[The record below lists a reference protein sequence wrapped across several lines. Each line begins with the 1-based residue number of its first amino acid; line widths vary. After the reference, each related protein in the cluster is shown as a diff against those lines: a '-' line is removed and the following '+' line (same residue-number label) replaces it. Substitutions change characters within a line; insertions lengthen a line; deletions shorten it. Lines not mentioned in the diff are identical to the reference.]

1 MERLWPSKDLSELDS
16 VLHRGYMHGPAGL
29 ILFEK
34 DRKAVY
40 SDSVTDWMR
49 SVAAHHGSM
58 SPVDLSV
65 KTERFGPD
73 LWKERDE
80 RVRFQMTS
88 LGRDLFLKDFP
99 EENIG
104 EPPYGLLGFC
114 SVCDWLA
121 SNEEWFPYRSES
133 VSPEDYM
140 DERFSL
146 AETALRECGLIGYR
160 SGRCGMDGLFPGWTP
175 RGIQTLS
182 LEDLDDGFPSLA
194 VMEAPTGSGKTEAA
208 LALASRWVADG
219 RADSVIFALPTQATA
234 NAMFDR
240 LTRIAP
246 VLFPGSANVVL
257 AHGKSRFNSGFRSIM
272 ERGAGLPLGEDGLVQ
287 CSRWLASGKKRA
299 FLGQIGVC
307 TVDQVLLSVLPVRHG
322 FVRSFGISRSVLI
335 VDEVHAYDSYMNGLL
350 EQVLQFQRDSGG
362 CAILLSATLQHSRLL
377 RLTSLWSGQDASLPS
392 SNSYPLVT
400 LARPGSIDCRIP
412 FDSPPKRIVSIETIR
427 SDCAIPDDELLER
440 LVKEAESGKTV
451 AFICNLVDHAQ
462 RVARKLKSMSSVPV
476 DLFHARYTF
485 RDRAVIE
492 SHVIHRY
499 GPGRTPGIGGIL
511 VATQVVEQSLDL
523 DFDLM
528 VSQICP
534 ADLLFQRLGRL
545 HRHDSLHGDGVPPKA
560 IVLTPTGDDFGLHGI
575 VYENEALL
583 WRTRIMLEERKS
595 ITFPDAYR
603 DWIETIYG
611 DEPMSG
617 EPDHVTEANQEW
629 RNGQMGKEFAA
640 ISLVKSSLNLSDTG
654 AEAAKLTRDGEMSLT
669 VLPYDCA
676 TKCLMDPDGTPLAS
690 VSDMPGTLEVVDM
703 QAVSVPAG
711 WGKYLG
717 KLERRDGIFF
727 LPVDMTKDGW
737 ETTSPIILRYSSQ
750 FGLERVMKER

>member
-1 MERLWPSKDLSELDS
+1 MAFIDDELFRYWGKFEGDRWHPLVYHCLDVASVALRWLKLSSAVRRSLHCEDERDKCPVAYFIFLHDLGKADLRFQLKGRSVMERLWPSKDLSELDS

-377 RLTSLWSGQDASLPS
+377 RLTSLWSGQDASLLS
-392 SNSYPLVT
+392 SSSYPLVT

-412 FDSPPKRIVSIETIR
+412 F
-427 SDCAIPDDELLER
+427 R
-440 LVKEAESGKTV
+440 L
-451 AFICNLVDHAQ
+451 
-462 RVARKLKSMSSVPV
+462 
-476 DLFHARYTF
+476 
-485 RDRAVIE
+485 
-492 SHVIHRY
+492 
-499 GPGRTPGIGGIL
+499 
-511 VATQVVEQSLDL
+511 
-523 DFDLM
+523 
-528 VSQICP
+528 
-534 ADLLFQRLGRL
+534 
-545 HRHDSLHGDGVPPKA
+545 
-560 IVLTPTGDDFGLHGI
+560 
-575 VYENEALL
+575 
-583 WRTRIMLEERKS
+583 
-595 ITFPDAYR
+595 
-603 DWIETIYG
+603 
-611 DEPMSG
+611 
-617 EPDHVTEANQEW
+617 
-629 RNGQMGKEFAA
+629 
-640 ISLVKSSLNLSDTG
+640 
-654 AEAAKLTRDGEMSLT
+654 
-669 VLPYDCA
+669 
-676 TKCLMDPDGTPLAS
+676 
-690 VSDMPGTLEVVDM
+690 
-703 QAVSVPAG
+703 
-711 WGKYLG
+711 
-717 KLERRDGIFF
+717 
-727 LPVDMTKDGW
+727 
-737 ETTSPIILRYSSQ
+737 SSQ
-750 FGLERVMKER
+750 TNRVDRDDSFRLRHSRR